1 VKSVFLTDGG
11 KRSSYQSIIRTHYE
25 DVNHDE
31 LLTHAAAAAAAARP
45 LFSIEH
51 AVHLRQS
58 LVTKI

>member
-1 VKSVFLTDGG
+1 MEV
-11 KRSSYQSIIRTHYE
+11 RSLYQSIIRTHYE

>member
-1 VKSVFLTDGG
+1 MEV
-11 KRSSYQSIIRTHYE
+11 RSLYQSIIRTHYE

-31 LLTHAAAAAAAARP
+31 LLTHAAAAAARP
-45 LFSIEH
+45 LFSIEL